1 MMPKPAAHRTFKTT
15 VNIIM
20 TMNFKNAVCA
30 SPLNMSITICVIE
43 KAKYNIAGG
52 QIYSTII
59 V

>member
-1 MMPKPAAHRTFKTT
+1 
-15 VNIIM
+15 
-20 TMNFKNAVCA
+20 MNFKNAVCA